1 VSGVRSLAV
10 AALLFT
16 GCARHAQAPA
26 ERIPPAVHTG
36 VVEVQQNRESTKYS
50 ADIVPD
56 TQVDL
61 AFRVNGYVQNILTI
75 DGRNVQPGDAVAA
88 GAALA
93 RVRTT
98 DYAAKLT
105 EAHSQVAD
113 AHAAVSGARAQL
125 AEAEAARVKADQD
138 FERAR
143 SLYESKSLTRPDLDA
158 ARAQRDAAHA
168 RVDAA
173 GAQIESMQS
182 KVGGA
187 QGQQTEAESALG
199 DTALR
204 APFAGVILARRI
216 EEGALVGAG
225 APVFTLAD
233 IRRVKIVMGVPDV
246 SLGQFHL
253 GAALPVTIEAVPQG
267 AFHGRITAISPAAD
281 PKGRVFSVEVTIANP
296 RGVLKPGMIASVDVI
311 AANAPATATVPL
323 SAVVEATQDA
333 DRYAVFVV
341 QRQDG
346 KTVARRQKVTLGE
359 VKGNRI
365 AVRAGLVAGQ
375 RIVVSGGSLLVDG
388 QTVVEI
394 P

>member
-1 VSGVRSLAV
+1 VKASVLVV
-10 AALLFT
+10 AACTFT
-16 GCARHAQAPA
+16 ACTPGTHAPA
-26 ERIPPAVHTG
+26 DKIPPAVRTG
-36 VVEVQQNRESTKYS
+36 IVELQQDRESNKYS
-50 ADIVPD
+50 ADIAPD

-61 AFRVNGYVQNILTI
+61 AFRVSGYVQSILKI
-75 DGRNVQPGDAVAA
+75 HGRNVQEGDAVTT
-88 GAALA
+88 GTVLA

-98 DYAAKLT
+98 DYTAKLS

-113 AHAAVSGARAQL
+113 AQAAVSAARAQL
-125 AEAEAARVKADQD
+125 AEAEAAMVKADQD

-143 SLYESKSLTRPDLDA
+143 SLFESKSLTKPDLDA

-173 GAQIESMQS
+173 RAQIESMEA
-182 KVGGA
+182 KTGGA
-187 QGQQTEAESALG
+187 EGQRTEAETALS
-199 DTALR
+199 DTSLR
-204 APFAGVILARRI
+204 APFSGIVLARRI

-233 IRRVKIVMGVPDV
+233 VRRVKVLMGVPDV
-246 SLGQFHL
+246 SLGNFHL
-253 GAALPVTIEAVPQG
+253 GATLPVTVEAVPQA
-267 AFHGRITAISPAAD
+267 AFNGRITAISPAAD
-281 PKGRVFSVEVTIANP
+281 PKGRVFSVELTIGNP
-296 RGVLKPGMIASVDVI
+296 KAVLKPGMIASVAVT
-311 AANAPATATVPL
+311 ASNAPAIAAVPL

-346 KTVARRQKVTLGE
+346 KTIARRQKVTLGE

-375 RIVVSGGSLLVDG
+375 RIVVSGGSLLTDG
-388 QTVVEI
+388 QAVVEI